1 MKVLLTSIMVAVAAG
16 YALPS
21 FAAAVPA
28 AVQVAREKPFQCPPA
43 WRLRGGNS
51 GTQLGDGEPIGVEPV
66 GAVGCFSS

>member
-1 MKVLLTSIMVAVAAG
+1 VKVLLTSIILAVAAG

-21 FAAAVPA
+21 SAAAAPVAAPA
-28 AVQVAREKPFQCPPA
+28 AREKPLQCPPA